1 MLTYQD
7 FLEVGEDDAAKMQ
20 FALNVVYEHK
30 TTKLYKDA
38 VDANEYYKG
47 MNVTATQY
55 EKTIRTITGK
65 EVPDRWSP
73 NHRTTRNFLRY
84 FVDQLN
90 QFLLGNGA
98 TWNKD
103 DTPEKLGEDFDNRL
117 QELGREAQKGAVS
130 FGFWNLDHLDC
141 FPVTEFAPLW
151 DEHTG
156 ALRAGVRFWQID
168 NTKPLRATLYEED
181 GYTEYIW
188 DFRDK
193 TSAGG
198 KVYEPKRP
206 YKYIVGSS
214 QEKGTQIIDGEN
226 YPGFPIIPMWANPMH
241 TSELLAIR
249 TKIDAYDLMMNG
261 FLNDLDSAQ
270 IFWVLKGAG
279 GMDDEDMVK
288 FLERL
293 HILKV
298 VDAEEGQEVQPVTV
312 DIPHEAR
319 EKILAEIREDLYKD
333 AMALDLSDI
342 KSGNVVVAQIQAAY
356 EPLNTKADAY
366 EYCILDF
373 ISNLMEIAQIDDTC
387 TFTRSSISN
396 KSEEISN
403 LVAVSQWLPDD
414 YITRKVL
421 TIFGD
426 ADQIDDIL
434 KQMADDEVERLAMP
448 EPEEEEEEQEEPGQ
462 EVTNG

>member
-7 FLEVGEDDAAKMQ
+7 FLEVGEDDSARIRFIQ
-20 FALNVVYEHK
+20 NVIFEHK
-30 TTKLYKDA
+30 ASQLYKDA

-47 MNVTATQY
+47 LNVTATKY
-55 EKTIRTITGK
+55 EKMIRTITGK

-73 NHRTTRNFLRY
+73 NHRTTRNFFRY

-98 TWNKD
+98 TWNNN
-103 DTPEKLGEDFDNRL
+103 DTPAKLGNDFDNRL
-117 QELGREAQKGAVS
+117 QELGREAQKGALS
-130 FGFWNLDHLDC
+130 FGLWNLDHVNC
-141 FPVTEFAPLW
+141 FSVTEFAPLW

-156 ALRAGVRFWQID
+156 ALRSGVRFWQID

-193 TSAGG
+193 TSADG
-198 KVYEPKRP
+198 KVYSPKRP
-206 YKYIVGSS
+206 YKVTVGTS
-214 QEKGTQIIDGEN
+214 QEKGTEIIDGEN

-241 TSELLAIR
+241 ISELAPIR

-279 GMDDEDMVK
+279 GMDDEDMVR

-298 VDAEEGQEVQPVTV
+298 VDAEEGQDIQPVTV
-312 DIPHEAR
+312 EIPHEAR
-319 EKILAEIREDLYKD
+319 EKILAAIKEDLYKD
-333 AMALDLSDI
+333 AMALDLTDI

-366 EYCILDF
+366 EYCVLDF
-373 ISNLMEIAQIDDTC
+373 IKNLLKIAQIEDEC

-414 YITRKVL
+414 YITSKVL

-434 KQMADDEVERLAMP
+434 KQMAAEEIDRFSTPEE
-448 EPEEEEEEQEEPGQ
+448 EPEEEPEQGLN
-462 EVTNG
+462 NG

>member
-7 FLEVGEDDAAKMQ
+7 FLEVGEDDTAKIQ
-20 FALNVVYEHK
+20 FVLNVIYEHK
-30 TTKLYKDA
+30 STKLYKDA
-38 VDANEYYKG
+38 VDADEYYKG
-47 MNVTATQY
+47 MNVTATKY
-55 EKTIRTITGK
+55 EKMIRTITGK

-73 NHRTTRNFLRY
+73 NYHTTRNFFRY

-90 QFLLGNGA
+90 QFLLGNGT
-98 TWNKD
+98 TWNRD
-103 DTPEKLGEDFDNRL
+103 DTPKKLGADFDNRL
-117 QELGREAQKGAVS
+117 QEIGREAQKGAVS
-130 FGFWNLDHLDC
+130 FGFWNLDHVVC
-141 FPVTEFAPLW
+141 FPVTGFAPLW
-151 DEHTG
+151 DEYTG
-156 ALRAGVRFWQID
+156 ALRSGIRFWQID

-193 TSAGG
+193 TSSAG
-198 KVYEPKRP
+198 KVFEPKRP
-206 YKYIVGSS
+206 YKVTIGTS
-214 QEKGTQIIDGEN
+214 QEKGAEIIDGEN

-261 FLNDLDSAQ
+261 FLNDLDNAQ

-319 EKILAEIREDLYKD
+319 EKILEAIKNDLYKD
-333 AMALDLSDI
+333 AMALDLTDI

-366 EYCILDF
+366 EYCIQDF
-373 ISNLMEIAQIDDTC
+373 IKNLLEVAGIDDAC

-403 LVAVSQWLPDD
+403 LVASAQWLPDD
-414 YITRKVL
+414 YITSKIL

-426 ADQIDDIL
+426 ADKIEDIL
-434 KQMADDEVERLAMP
+434 KQMASEEVERFAIP
-448 EPEEEEEEQEEPGQ
+448 EGGAEEETGEE
-462 EVTNG
+462 VANG